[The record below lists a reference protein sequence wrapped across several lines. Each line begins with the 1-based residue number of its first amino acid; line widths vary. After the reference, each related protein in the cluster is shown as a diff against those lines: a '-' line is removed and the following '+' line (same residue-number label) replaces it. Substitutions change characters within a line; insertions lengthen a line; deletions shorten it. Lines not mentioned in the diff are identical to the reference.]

1 MRASSGRVIGAA
13 ILGVLG
19 ALPTYAGE
27 GSEGQPARGPVGAAA
42 LVRQLGDEE
51 YARRKRAFEE
61 LAAMG
66 RDAEP
71 ALLEGLREG
80 DAEVRR
86 QCNQL
91 LELARR
97 SDVEAALD
105 AFLRNGDDRPLRK
118 LAAWPRFTQ
127 LFGTESD
134 ARSLFVEMHT
144 AELPLLEALGRD
156 PKEVGARLAG
166 RCRQLQ
172 DLLSQRLAPGAPV
185 ADRGTVAAL
194 LFLATDD
201 RVTADSNAAGVLC
214 SLLYQPAPTRWLGD
228 SPGARRL
235 LVALAEKHGDP
246 STQQQILYL
255 FGNLRMREGLGWA
268 VKLARARE
276 TPEFN
281 RGLALSLIGCL
292 GNEEHLAV
300 LEPLLADSGQV
311 TAIHFGNGPLA
322 DGRSVVQVRDVA
334 LAMTIQLKGQNP
346 GDFGFNDIR
355 AQGANPVSGARP
367 YYWPYYCG
375 FRDNAD
381 REAAFRKWREYEAK
395 QKGKGG

>member
-1 MRASSGRVIGAA
+1 
-13 ILGVLG
+13 LGVLSICAG
-19 ALPTYAGE
+19 GE
-27 GSEGQPARGPVGAAA
+27 GREGQPTRRPEEAAA

-51 YARRKRAFEE
+51 YPRRKRAFEE
-61 LAAMG
+61 LAVMG
-66 RDAEP
+66 RAAEP
-71 ALLEGLREG
+71 ALRDGLREG

-86 QCNQL
+86 QCDRL
-91 LELARR
+91 LALARR

-105 AFLRNGDDRPLRK
+105 AFLQNADDRPLRK
-118 LAAWPRFTQ
+118 LAAWPRFAQ
-127 LFGTESD
+127 AFGTDPE

-156 PKEVGARLAG
+156 PGEVGARLAG

-172 DLLSQRLAPGAPV
+172 ELLSQRLTPAASV
-185 ADRGTVAAL
+185 AGRGTVAAL

-201 RVTADSNAAGVLC
+201 RVTTDSNAAGVIC
-214 SLLYQPAPTRWLGD
+214 SLLYQPAPTQWLHD

-235 LVALAEKHGDP
+235 LAALAEKHGDP

-255 FGNLRMREGLGWA
+255 FGNLRMKEGLGWA

-292 GNEEHLAV
+292 GNEDHLGV

-381 REAAFRKWREYEAK
+381 REAAVRKWQQHEAK
-395 QKGKGG
+395 QKGKGE